1 MTKIPA
7 NLLRDCPGFTTI
19 TIPDTVTEIG
29 FCAFAGTNLTS
40 IVIPDTVTDIGN
52 YAFSDCTELK
62 DVTLPNIRKNIVAGM
77 FEGCTS
83 LEKIVLPETVT
94 AIRPDAFKGCT
105 ALKDI
110 TWSEALENIE
120 SCAFQNCSALT
131 DVTIP
136 DSVKSIGYGVFSDCS
151 ALSAVTLPDG
161 VKELG
166 GQLFNNCD
174 ALTTVTIPDSVT
186 SYGSQMFYD
195 CDALTTVKLGSG
207 MKTIPESMFEHCDVL
222 ESLRIPRR
230 VTTIGD
236 NAFKDCVKLTS
247 ITIPRSVTKISS
259 NAFSYPKILTIYGV
273 SGTYAETFAKENSI
287 KFVDQQIKAT
297 AASLDKTELT
307 INKGAAAQLNLS
319 VTPEN
324 FTDIVDWKS
333 TDTNIVA
340 VSDNGVVKAVGVGT
354 ATVKVTVGDVSTTC
368 KVTVLQPVTGIDL
381 NKSSL
386 TMDALDTFQMTASVY
401 PDSAN
406 DKRIT
411 WSSSDPAIASVDE
424 NGLVTALK
432 KGTATITAAA
442 MDGSGV
448 KSTCKV
454 TVSNT
459 AYVCT
464 DPAQLESPHNYDNSC
479 TDVWSYR
486 LDGASSL
493 NVTFDARTEMEDGFD
508 YLYILDGSGKEVG
521 KYTGKELAGKTVS
534 VPGDTVQIRMA
545 SDDAGNAWGFKVTS
559 VKAGSETCQ
568 HVWDNGK
575 VTKEPTETE
584 TGIKTYTCTLCGE
597 TKTET
602 IPKLTHEHNYNAVVT
617 APTCT
622 EKGYTT
628 HTCACGDSYV
638 DTYVDALGHAWDNG
652 KVTKEPTETETG
664 VKTFACT
671 RCGETKTEVIPALS
685 HEHSYKDVVTAPTCT
700 EKGYTTHTCACGDS
714 YVDTYVDA
722 LGHSWDSG
730 KVTKPATETET
741 GVKTFTCTRCGETKT
756 EIIPK
761 LTHEHSYKA
770 VVTAPTCTE
779 KGYTTHTCACGDSY
793 VDSYVLPL
801 GHDWGSGK
809 VTKEPTATEN
819 GIKTYICARCG
830 ETKTE
835 VIPAGGCP
843 SAGFTDV
850 PGEDNWAH
858 AGIDYCVANG
868 LMSGVGG
875 NLFAPKKTTTRAQI
889 VQILYNLQ
897 GEPRVYGSTPFTDL
911 TNDWYQDAILWAYQ
925 TGVVAGT
932 SGTTF
937 DPDLPVTRE
946 QIAVILMEYTSRVLG
961 LKNLCTPADLSR
973 YPDAGSVSDWAKNAM
988 ADAVAL
994 GLISGASNGGQTCL
1008 EPQGSATREQV
1019 ATILMEFCKNVKK

>member
-1 MTKIPA
+1 MEIGEDAFA
-7 NLLRDCPGFTTI
+7 NTNLTSI
-19 TIPDTVTEIG
+19 TLPDSVTQIGKSAFSGSKLESIRIPDTVTG
-29 FCAFAGTNLTS
+29 MGDH
-40 IVIPDTVTDIGN
+40 V
-52 YAFSDCTELK
+52 FSDCTELK
-62 DVTLPNIRKNIVAGM
+62 DVTLPNIRQNIVSGM
-77 FEGCTS
+77 FAGCTS

-94 AIRPDAFKGCT
+94 AIRESAFKNCT
-105 ALKDI
+105 SLKDI
-110 TWSEALENIE
+110 TWSKAPEIIE
-120 SCAFQNCSALT
+120 SNAFRNCSALT
-131 DVTIP
+131 EVAIP
-136 DSVKSIGYGVFSDCS
+136 GTVKSIGDC
-151 ALSAVTLPDG
+151 AFL
-161 VKELG
+161 
-166 GQLFNNCD
+166 NCD

-186 SYGSQMFYD
+186 SIGKQAFYD

-207 MKTIPESMFEHCDVL
+207 LKSIPESTFEHCDVL
-222 ESLRIPRR
+222 TNLSVPRC
-230 VTTIGD
+230 VTSIGN
-236 NAFKDCVKLTS
+236 NAFKDCTKFTS
-247 ITIPRSVTKISS
+247 VTIPRSVTSISAS
-259 NAFSYPKILTIYGV
+259 AFSYPAILTIYGV
-273 SGTYAETFAKENSI
+273 AGTYAETFANENSI

-307 INKGAAAQLNLS
+307 LNKGAAAQLNLS

-333 TDTNIVA
+333 TDTNIVT

-354 ATVKVTVGDVSTTC
+354 ATVKVTVGDVSATC
-368 KVTVLQPVTGIDL
+368 KVTVLQPVTGISL

-386 TMDALDTFQMTASVY
+386 TMDALGTFQMTASVY

-411 WSSSDPAIASVDE
+411 WSSSDPTIASVDE

-479 TDVWSYR
+479 TDVWSYK
-486 LDGASSL
+486 LNGASSL

-545 SDDAGNAWGFKVTS
+545 SDKGNNAWGFKVIS
-559 VKAGSETCQ
+559 VTAGSEACQ

-584 TGIKTYTCTLCGE
+584 TGIKTYTCTRCGE

-602 IPKLTHEHNYNAVVT
+602 IPKLTHEHSYDAVVT

-664 VKTFACT
+664 VKTFTCT

-685 HEHSYKDVVTAPTCT
+685 HKHSYKAVVTAPTCT

-722 LGHSWDSG
+722 LGHAWDNG
-730 KVTKPATETET
+730 KVTKEPTETET

-756 EIIPK
+756 E
-761 LTHEHSYKA
+761 T
-770 VVTAPTCTE
+770 
-779 KGYTTHTCACGDSY
+779 
-793 VDSYVLPL
+793 
-801 GHDWGSGK
+801 
-809 VTKEPTATEN
+809 
-819 GIKTYICARCG
+819 
-830 ETKTE
+830 
-835 VIPAGGCP
+835 IPATG
-843 SAGFTDV
+843 SVDVTELFTDV
-850 PGEDNWAH
+850 SHSWADD
-858 AGIDYCVANG
+858 GIQYCVTHQ
-868 LMSGVGG
+868 LMSGIG
-875 NLFAPKKTTTRAQI
+875 NDLFGPKLTTTRAQI
-889 VQILYNLQ
+889 VQILYNLE
-897 GEPRVYGSTPFTDL
+897 GEPKVSGTTPFTDL
-911 TNDWYQDAILWAYQ
+911 TQDWYQDAVLWAYQ

-932 SGTTF
+932 SSTTF
-937 DPDLPVTRE
+937 EPDRPVTRE
-946 QIAVILMEYTSRVLG
+946 QIAVILMEYMTRVLK
-961 LKNLCTPADLSR
+961 LERTWTPADLSTF
-973 YPDAGSVSDWAKNAM
+973 PDEGSVSDWAKDAM
-988 ADAVAL
+988 ADAVGL
-994 GLISGASNGGQTCL
+994 GLISGASNGGQTLL

>member
-1 MTKIPA
+1 M
-7 NLLRDCPGFTTI
+7 
-19 TIPDTVTEIG
+19 
-29 FCAFAGTNLTS
+29 TS

-671 RCGETKTEVIPALS
+671 RCGETKTETIPATGVM
-685 HEHSYKDVVTAPTCT
+685 D
-700 EKGYTTHTCACGDS
+700 
-714 YVDTYVDA
+714 
-722 LGHSWDSG
+722 
-730 KVTKPATETET
+730 VTKM
-741 GVKTFTCTRCGETKT
+741 
-756 EIIPK
+756 
-761 LTHEHSYKA
+761 
-770 VVTAPTCTE
+770 
-779 KGYTTHTCACGDSY
+779 
-793 VDSYVLPL
+793 
-801 GHDWGSGK
+801 
-809 VTKEPTATEN
+809 
-819 GIKTYICARCG
+819 
-830 ETKTE
+830 
-835 VIPAGGCP
+835 
-843 SAGFTDV
+843 FTDV
-850 PGEDNWAH
+850 SHSWADD
-858 AGIDYCVANG
+858 GIQYCVTHQ
-868 LMSGVGG
+868 LMSGIGN
-875 NLFAPKKTTTRAQI
+875 NLFGPKLTTTRAQI
-889 VQILYNLQ
+889 VQILYNLE
-897 GEPRVYGSTPFTDL
+897 GEPEVSGTTPFTDL
-911 TNDWYQDAILWAYQ
+911 TQDWYQDAILWAYQ

-932 SGTTF
+932 SSTTF
-937 DPDLPVTRE
+937 EPDLPVTRE
-946 QIAVILMEYTSRVLG
+946 QIAVILMEYMTRVLK
-961 LKNLCTPADLSR
+961 LERTWTPADLSIF
-973 YPDAGSVSDWAKNAM
+973 PDAGSVSDWAKDAM

-994 GLISGASNGGQTCL
+994 GLISGASNGGQTYL

>member
-1 MTKIPA
+1 MTKIPG
-7 NLLRDCPGFTTI
+7 NLFDSCPGFTTI
-19 TIPDTVTEIG
+19 TIPDTVTKIGDSAFSNCEKLESITIPDSVTEIG
-29 FCAFAGTNLTS
+29 NDAFNG
-40 IVIPDTVTDIGN
+40 
-52 YAFSDCTELK
+52 CTELK
-62 DVTLPNIRKNIVAGM
+62 DVTLPNTCQNIVTGM
-77 FEGCTS
+77 FAGCTS

-94 AIRPDAFKGCT
+94 AIRADAFKDCT
-105 ALKDI
+105 SLKDI
-110 TWSEALENIE
+110 TWSKAPEIIE
-120 SCAFQNCSALT
+120 SRAFQNCSALAEVTIPGTVKTIGSEAFKDCTSLKDITWSKAPEIIGSNAFQNCSALT
-131 DVTIP
+131 EVTIP
-136 DSVKSIGYGVFSDCS
+136 GTVKTIGSEAFR
-151 ALSAVTLPDG
+151 
-161 VKELG
+161 
-166 GQLFNNCD
+166 NCD

-186 SYGSQMFYD
+186 SYGDRMFYD

-207 MKTIPESMFEHCDVL
+207 MKTIPESMFEHCDAL
-222 ESLRIPRR
+222 ERLSIPRC
-230 VTTIGD
+230 VTSVGN

-333 TDTNIVA
+333 TDTNIVT

-354 ATVKVTVGDVSTTC
+354 ATVKVTVGDVSASC
-368 KVTVLQPVTGIDL
+368 KVTVLQPVTGINL

-386 TMDALDTFQMTASVY
+386 TMDALGTFQMTASVY
-401 PDSAN
+401 PDGAN

-545 SDDAGNAWGFKVTS
+545 SDKGNNAWGFKVTS

-584 TGIKTYTCTLCGE
+584 TGVKTFTCTRCSE
-597 TKTET
+597 TKTEV
-602 IPKLTHEHNYNAVVT
+602 IPPLSHKHSYDAVVT

-638 DTYVDALGHAWDNG
+638 DTYVDALGHAWDSG
-652 KVTKEPTETETG
+652 TVTKQPTATETG
-664 VKTFACT
+664 V
-671 RCGETKTEVIPALS
+671 R
-685 HEHSYKDVVTAPTCT
+685 
-700 EKGYTTHTCACGDS
+700 
-714 YVDTYVDA
+714 TY
-722 LGHSWDSG
+722 
-730 KVTKPATETET
+730 
-741 GVKTFTCTRCGETKT
+741 TCTRCSATKT
-756 EIIPK
+756 E
-761 LTHEHSYKA
+761 T
-770 VVTAPTCTE
+770 
-779 KGYTTHTCACGDSY
+779 
-793 VDSYVLPL
+793 
-801 GHDWGSGK
+801 
-809 VTKEPTATEN
+809 
-819 GIKTYICARCG
+819 
-830 ETKTE
+830 
-835 VIPAGGCP
+835 IPATG
-843 SAGFTDV
+843 SVDVTQMFTDV
-850 PGEDNWAH
+850 EKNWAYP
-858 AGIDYCVANG
+858 GIQYCVTHG
-868 LMSGVGG
+868 IMGG
-875 NLFAPKKTTTRAQI
+875 MGDGTFAPTGTTTRAQI
-889 VQILYNLQ
+889 VQILYNLE
-897 GEPRVYGSTPFTDL
+897 GTPAVSGTTPFTDL
-911 TNDWYQDAILWAYQ
+911 TANWYKPAILWAYQ
-925 TGVVAGT
+925 NNVVAGT
-932 SGTTF
+932 SPNTF
-937 DPDLPVTRE
+937 APDQPVTRE
-946 QIAVILMEYTSRVLG
+946 QIAVILTQYMFHVL
-961 LKNLCTPADLSR
+961 KMKRTWTPADLSTF
-973 YPDAGSVSDWAKNAM
+973 PDGAQVSGWAKEAM
-988 ADAVAL
+988 QDAVAL
-994 GLISGASNGGQTCL
+994 GLINGTKASDGVVYL
-1008 EPQGSATREQV
+1008 DPQGSAARQQV
-1019 ATILMEFCKNVKK
+1019 ATILMNFCQNVKK

>member
-1 MTKIPA
+1 MQNVELETGMAKIPD
-7 NLLRDCPGFTTI
+7 NLLASCPGFTAITI
-19 TIPDTVTEIG
+19 PDSVTQIGKSAFSGSKLESIRIPDTVTG
-29 FCAFAGTNLTS
+29 MGDH
-40 IVIPDTVTDIGN
+40 V
-52 YAFSDCTELK
+52 FSGCTELK
-62 DVTLPNIRKNIVAGM
+62 DVTLPNIRQNIVSGM
-77 FEGCTS
+77 FAGCTS

-94 AIRPDAFKGCT
+94 AIRADAFKDCT
-105 ALKDI
+105 SLKDI
-110 TWSEALENIE
+110 TWSKAPEIIE

-131 DVTIP
+131 EVTIP
-136 DSVKSIGYGVFSDCS
+136 DSVKSIGFGAFSDCS
-151 ALSAVTLPDG
+151 ALSTVMIPGT
-161 VKELG
+161 VKTIGSEA
-166 GQLFNNCD
+166 FRNCD

-207 MKTIPESMFEHCDVL
+207 MKTIPESMFEHCDAL
-222 ESLRIPRR
+222 ESLSIPRC
-230 VTTIGD
+230 VTSVGN
-236 NAFKDCVKLTS
+236 NAFKDCTKFTS
-247 ITIPRSVTKISS
+247 VTIPRSVTSISAS
-259 NAFSYPKILTIYGV
+259 AFSYPKILTIYGV
-273 SGTYAETFAKENSI
+273 AGTYAETFAKENSI
-287 KFVDQQIKAT
+287 QFVDQQVKAT
-297 AASLDKTELT
+297 AASLDQTELT
-307 INKGAAAQLNLS
+307 INKGATAQLNLS

-324 FTDIVDWKS
+324 FTDTVTWKS
-333 TDTNIVA
+333 TDEKVA
-340 VSDNGVVKAVGVGT
+340 TISDSGEVKAVGAGT
-354 ATVKVTVGDVSTTC
+354 ATIKVVVGDISATC
-368 KVTVLQPVTGIDL
+368 QVTVLQPVTGIRL

-671 RCGETKTEVIPALS
+671 RCGETKTEIIPKLT
-685 HEHSYKDVVTAPTCT
+685 HEHNYNAVVTAPTCT
-700 EKGYTTHTCACGDS
+700 AKGYTTHTCACGDS

-722 LGHSWDSG
+722 LGHAWDNG
-730 KVTKPATETET
+730 KVTKPATETED

-756 EIIPK
+756 ETIPA
-761 LTHEHSYKA
+761 TG
-770 VVTAPTCTE
+770 VM
-779 KGYTTHTCACGDSY
+779 D
-793 VDSYVLPL
+793 
-801 GHDWGSGK
+801 
-809 VTKEPTATEN
+809 VTKM
-819 GIKTYICARCG
+819 
-830 ETKTE
+830 
-835 VIPAGGCP
+835 
-843 SAGFTDV
+843 FTDV
-850 PGEDNWAH
+850 SHSWADD
-858 AGIDYCVANG
+858 GIQYCVTHQ
-868 LMSGVGG
+868 LMSGIGN
-875 NLFAPKKTTTRAQI
+875 NLFGPKLTTTRAQI
-889 VQILYNLQ
+889 VQILYNLE
-897 GEPRVYGSTPFTDL
+897 GEPEVSGTTPFTDL
-911 TNDWYQDAILWAYQ
+911 TQDWYQDAILWAYQ

-932 SGTTF
+932 SSTTF
-937 DPDLPVTRE
+937 EPDLPVTRE
-946 QIAVILMEYTSRVLG
+946 QIAVILMEYMTRVLK
-961 LKNLCTPADLSR
+961 LERTWTPADLSIF
-973 YPDAGSVSDWAKNAM
+973 PDAGSVSDWAKDAM

-994 GLISGASNGGQTCL
+994 GLISGASNGGQTLL

-1019 ATILMEFCKNVKK
+1019 ATILMEFCRNVKK

>member
-1 MTKIPA
+1 MIGDSAFENCDNLKNVKISENLKKLGMMAFGNCDALTEIEIPKNITTVAYNEFYNPVRGPFTGSNSLQTVVFEEGMTWLPGYILA
-7 NLLRDCPGFTTI
+7 GCSGFTTVK
-19 TIPDTVTEIG
+19 IPETVTEIG
-29 FCAFAGTNLTS
+29 KGAFRDCSRLKS
-40 IVIPDTVTDIGN
+40 IEIPESVTEIGSHTFSNTKLGSIRVPDTVTDMGDHV
-52 YAFSDCTELK
+52 FSGCTELK
-62 DVTLPNIRKNIVAGM
+62 EVTLPNIRQNIVAGM

-94 AIRPDAFKGCT
+94 AIRENAFKNCT
-105 ALKDI
+105 SLKDI
-110 TWSEALENIE
+110 TWSKAPEIIE
-120 SCAFQNCSALT
+120 SNAFRNCSALT
-131 DVTIP
+131 EVAIP
-136 DSVKSIGYGVFSDCS
+136 GTVKSIGDC
-151 ALSAVTLPDG
+151 AFL
-161 VKELG
+161 
-166 GQLFNNCD
+166 NCD

-186 SYGSQMFYD
+186 SIGEQVFYD

-207 MKTIPESMFEHCDVL
+207 LTEIPASTFEHCDVL

-230 VTTIGD
+230 VTTIGN

-273 SGTYAETFAKENSI
+273 AGTYAETFANENSI

-324 FTDIVDWKS
+324 FTDPVTWKT
-333 TDTNIVA
+333 TDDKVVTI
-340 VSDNGVVKAVGVGT
+340 SDSGEVKAVGVGT
-354 ATVKVTVGDVSTTC
+354 ATIKVVVGDISASC
-368 KVTVLQPVTGIDL
+368 KVTVLQPVTGINL

-386 TMDALDTFQMTASVY
+386 TMDALGTFQMTASVY
-401 PDSAN
+401 PDSAS

-584 TGIKTYTCTLCGE
+584 TGIRTYTCTLCGE

-602 IPKLTHEHNYNAVVT
+602 IPKLTHEHSYKDVVT

-664 VKTFACT
+664 VKAFTCT
-671 RCGETKTEVIPALS
+671 RCGETKAEVIPALS

-722 LGHSWDSG
+722 LGHAWDSG
-730 KVTKPATETET
+730 KVTKEPTETET
-741 GVKTFTCTRCGETKT
+741 GVKTFTCTRCGETRT
-756 EIIPK
+756 E
-761 LTHEHSYKA
+761 T
-770 VVTAPTCTE
+770 
-779 KGYTTHTCACGDSY
+779 
-793 VDSYVLPL
+793 
-801 GHDWGSGK
+801 
-809 VTKEPTATEN
+809 
-819 GIKTYICARCG
+819 
-830 ETKTE
+830 
-835 VIPAGGCP
+835 IPATGVMDVTEM
-843 SAGFTDV
+843 FTDV
-850 PGEDNWAH
+850 SHSWADD
-858 AGIDYCVANG
+858 GIQYCVTHQ
-868 LMSGVGG
+868 LMSGIG
-875 NLFAPKKTTTRAQI
+875 NDLFGPKLTTTRAQI
-889 VQILYNLQ
+889 VQILYNLE
-897 GEPRVYGSTPFTDL
+897 GEPKVSGTTPFTDL
-911 TNDWYQDAILWAYQ
+911 TQDWYQDAILWAYQ

-932 SGTTF
+932 SSTTF
-937 DPDLPVTRE
+937 EPDLPVTRE
-946 QIAVILMEYTSRVLG
+946 QIAVILMEYMTRVLK
-961 LKNLCTPADLSR
+961 LERTWTPADLSAF
-973 YPDAGSVSDWAKNAM
+973 PDADSVSDWAKDAM
-988 ADAVAL
+988 ADAVGL
-994 GLISGASNGGQTCL
+994 GLISGASNGGQTLL

>member
-1 MTKIPA
+1 MGSYAFENCTSLTSIRIPKSLEVSNWPFDGCSALKNVEFESGMTRIPDD
-7 NLLRDCPGFTTI
+7 LFKDCTGFTSI
-19 TIPDTVTEIG
+19 VIPDTVTEIG
-29 FCAFAGTNLTS
+29 SSAFYGSHLSS

-52 YAFSDCTELK
+52 YAFRGCTELK
-62 DVTLPNIRKNIVAGM
+62 EVTLPNIRKNIVAGM
-77 FEGCTS
+77 FENCTS

-110 TWSEALENIE
+110 TWSKALQTIE

-186 SYGSQMFYD
+186 SIGEQVFYD

-207 MKTIPESMFEHCDVL
+207 LKSIPASTFEHCDVL

-230 VTTIGD
+230 VTIIGD
-236 NAFKDCVKLTS
+236 NAFKDCVKLIS

-297 AASLDKTELT
+297 TASLDKTELT

-333 TDTNIVA
+333 TDTNIVT
-340 VSDNGVVKAVGVGT
+340 VSDNGVVKAVGIGT

-368 KVTVLQPVTGIDL
+368 KVTVLQPVTGINL

-386 TMDALDTFQMTASVY
+386 TMDALGTFQMTASVY
-401 PDSAN
+401 PDGAN

-454 TVSNT
+454 MVSNT

-479 TDVWSYR
+479 TDVWSYKV
-486 LDGASSL
+486 DGASSL
-493 NVTFDARTEMEDGFD
+493 NVTFDAQTELEDGFD

-534 VPGDTVQIRMA
+534 IPGDTVQIRMA
-545 SDDAGNAWGFKVTS
+545 SDKGNNAWGFKVTS
-559 VKAGSETCQ
+559 VTAGSETCQ
-568 HVWDNGK
+568 HIWDNGK

-584 TGIKTYTCTLCGE
+584 TGVKTFTCTRCSE
-597 TKTET
+597 TKTEV
-602 IPKLTHEHNYNAVVT
+602 IPPLSHKHSYDAVVT

-638 DTYVDALGHAWDNG
+638 DTYVDALGHAWDGG
-652 KVTKEPTETETG
+652 KVTKQ
-664 VKTFACT
+664 
-671 RCGETKTEVIPALS
+671 
-685 HEHSYKDVVTAPTCT
+685 
-700 EKGYTTHTCACGDS
+700 
-714 YVDTYVDA
+714 
-722 LGHSWDSG
+722 
-730 KVTKPATETET
+730 
-741 GVKTFTCTRCGETKT
+741 
-756 EIIPK
+756 
-761 LTHEHSYKA
+761 
-770 VVTAPTCTE
+770 
-779 KGYTTHTCACGDSY
+779 
-793 VDSYVLPL
+793 
-801 GHDWGSGK
+801 
-809 VTKEPTATEN
+809 PTATET
-819 GIKTYICARCG
+819 GIRTYICTRCNA
-830 ETKTE
+830 TKTE
-835 VIPAGGCP
+835 TIPATG
-843 SAGFTDV
+843 SVDVTQMFTDV
-850 PGEDNWAH
+850 TKNWAYP
-858 AGIDYCVANG
+858 GIQYCVTHG
-868 LMSGVGG
+868 IMGG
-875 NLFAPKKTTTRAQI
+875 MGDGTFAPTGTTTRAQI
-889 VQILYNLQ
+889 VQILYNLE
-897 GEPRVYGSTPFTDL
+897 GTPAVSGTTPFTDL
-911 TNDWYQDAILWAYQ
+911 TANWYKPAILWAYQ
-925 TGVVAGT
+925 NNVVAGT
-932 SGTTF
+932 SPTTF
-937 DPDLPVTRE
+937 APDQPVTRE
-946 QIAVILMEYTSRVLG
+946 QIAVILTQYMFHVLKMERTW
-961 LKNLCTPADLSR
+961 TPADLSTF
-973 YPDAGSVSDWAKNAM
+973 PDGAQVSSWAKEAM
-988 ADAVAL
+988 QDAVAL
-994 GLISGASNGGQTCL
+994 GLINGTKASDGVVYL
-1008 EPQGSATREQV
+1008 DPQGSAARQQV
-1019 ATILMEFCKNVKK
+1019 ATILMNFCQNVKK

>member
-19 TIPDTVTEIG
+19 AIPDTVTEIG
-29 FCAFAGTNLTS
+29 DSAFEDCKQLSSVSWSSKLTELGSSVFSNCTSLTS
-40 IVIPDTVTDIGN
+40 IRIPDTVTDMGDHV
-52 YAFSDCTELK
+52 FSGCTELK
-62 DVTLPNIRKNIVAGM
+62 EVTLPNIRKNIVAGM
-77 FEGCTS
+77 FKNCTS

-94 AIRPDAFKGCT
+94 AIRSDAFEGCT

-110 TWSEALENIE
+110 TWSKAPEIIE
-120 SCAFQNCSALT
+120 SYAFQNCSALT

-186 SYGSQMFYD
+186 SIGEQVFYD

-207 MKTIPESMFEHCDVL
+207 LTEIPTSTFEHCDVL

-333 TDTNIVA
+333 TDTNIVT

-368 KVTVLQPVTGIDL
+368 KVKVLQPVTGINL

-386 TMDALDTFQMTASVY
+386 TMDALGTFQMTASVY

-508 YLYILDGSGKEVG
+508 YLCILDGSGKEVG
-521 KYTGKELAGKTVS
+521 KYTGKELAGKTVN

-545 SDDAGNAWGFKVTS
+545 SDKGNNAWGFKVTS
-559 VKAGSETCQ
+559 VTAGSKTCQ

-584 TGIKTYTCTLCGE
+584 TGVKTFTCTRCGE

-602 IPKLTHEHNYNAVVT
+602 IPKLTHEHSYKAVVT

-664 VKTFACT
+664 VKTFTCT

-685 HEHSYKDVVTAPTCT
+685 HEHSYKAVVTAPTCT

-722 LGHSWDSG
+722 LGHAWDNG
-730 KVTKPATETET
+730 KVTKPATETED

-756 EIIPK
+756 E
-761 LTHEHSYKA
+761 
-770 VVTAPTCTE
+770 
-779 KGYTTHTCACGDSY
+779 
-793 VDSYVLPL
+793 
-801 GHDWGSGK
+801 
-809 VTKEPTATEN
+809 
-819 GIKTYICARCG
+819 
-830 ETKTE
+830 
-835 VIPAGGCP
+835 VIPATGVVDVTEM
-843 SAGFTDV
+843 FTDV
-850 PGEDNWAH
+850 SHSWADD
-858 AGIDYCVANG
+858 GIQYCVTHQ
-868 LMSGVGG
+868 LMSGIG
-875 NLFAPKKTTTRAQI
+875 NDLFGPKLTTTRAQI
-889 VQILYNLQ
+889 VQILYNLE
-897 GEPRVYGSTPFTDL
+897 GKPKVSGKTPFTDL
-911 TNDWYQDAILWAYQ
+911 TQDWYQDAVLWAYQ

-932 SGTTF
+932 SSTTF
-937 DPDLPVTRE
+937 EPDLPVTRE
-946 QIAVILMEYTSRVLG
+946 QIAVILMEYMTRVLK
-961 LKNLCTPADLSR
+961 LERTWTPADLSTF
-973 YPDAGSVSDWAKNAM
+973 PDAGSVSDWAKDAM
-988 ADAVAL
+988 ADAVGL
-994 GLISGASNGGQTCL
+994 GLISGASNGGQTYL

>member
-7 NLLRDCPGFTTI
+7 NLLLDCPGFTTI

-29 FCAFAGTNLTS
+29 EDAFAYTNLTS
-40 IVIPDTVTDIGN
+40 IVIPDTVTEIGN
-52 YAFSDCTELK
+52 WAFNDCKQLSSVSLSSKLTELGRSVFSNCTCLTSIRIPDTVTGMGDSVFSD
-62 DVTLPNIRKNIVAGM
+62 
-77 FEGCTS
+77 
-83 LEKIVLPETVT
+83 
-94 AIRPDAFKGCT
+94 CT

-110 TWSEALENIE
+110 TWSKALETIE
-120 SCAFQNCSALT
+120 SYAFQNCSALT

-136 DSVKSIGYGVFSDCS
+136 DSVKSIGPGVFSDCS

-186 SYGSQMFYD
+186 SIGEQVFYD

-207 MKTIPESMFEHCDVL
+207 LTEIPVSTFEHCDVL

-230 VTTIGD
+230 VTTIGN

-333 TDTNIVA
+333 TDTNIVT

-354 ATVKVTVGDVSTTC
+354 ATVKVTVGDVSASC
-368 KVTVLQPVTGIDL
+368 KVTVLQPVTGINL

-386 TMDALDTFQMTASVY
+386 TMDALGTFQMTASVY

-479 TDVWSYR
+479 TDIWSYR

-493 NVTFDARTEMEDGFD
+493 NVTFDAQTEMEDGFD

-584 TGIKTYTCTLCGE
+584 TG
-597 TKTET
+597 
-602 IPKLTHEHNYNAVVT
+602 
-617 APTCT
+617 
-622 EKGYTT
+622 
-628 HTCACGDSYV
+628 
-638 DTYVDALGHAWDNG
+638 
-652 KVTKEPTETETG
+652 
-664 VKTFACT
+664 VKTFTCT
-671 RCGETKTEVIPALS
+671 RCGETRTETMPVIP
-685 HEHSYKDVVTAPTCT
+685 HVHSYKDVVTAPTCT

-714 YVDTYVDA
+714 YVDTYTDA
-722 LGHSWDSG
+722 LGHAWDNG
-730 KVTKPATETET
+730 KVTKQ
-741 GVKTFTCTRCGETKT
+741 
-756 EIIPK
+756 
-761 LTHEHSYKA
+761 
-770 VVTAPTCTE
+770 
-779 KGYTTHTCACGDSY
+779 
-793 VDSYVLPL
+793 
-801 GHDWGSGK
+801 
-809 VTKEPTATEN
+809 PTATED
-819 GIKTYICARCG
+819 GVKTYTCTRCG

-835 VIPAGGCP
+835 VIPATGVVDVTEM
-843 SAGFTDV
+843 FTDV
-850 PGEDNWAH
+850 SHSWADD
-858 AGIDYCVANG
+858 GIQYCVTHQ
-868 LMSGVGG
+868 LMSGIGN
-875 NLFAPKKTTTRAQI
+875 NLFGPKLTTTRAQI
-889 VQILYNLQ
+889 VQILYNLE
-897 GEPRVYGSTPFTDL
+897 GEPKVSGTTPFTDL
-911 TNDWYQDAILWAYQ
+911 TQDWYQDAVLWAYQ

-932 SGTTF
+932 SSTTF
-937 DPDLPVTRE
+937 EPDRPVTRE
-946 QIAVILMEYTSRVLG
+946 QIAVILMEYVTRVLK
-961 LKNLCTPADLSR
+961 LERTWTPADLSVF
-973 YPDAGSVSDWAKNAM
+973 PDEGSVSDWAKDAM

-994 GLISGASNGGQTCL
+994 GLISGASNGGQTYL

>member
-1 MTKIPA
+1 MIGDSAFENCDNLKNVKISENLKKLGMMAFGNCDALTEIEIPKNITTVAYNEFYNPVRGPFTGSNSLQTVVFEEGMTWLPGYILA
-7 NLLRDCPGFTTI
+7 GCSGFTTVK
-19 TIPDTVTEIG
+19 IPETVTEIG
-29 FCAFAGTNLTS
+29 KGAFRDCSRLKS
-40 IVIPDTVTDIGN
+40 IEIPESVTEIGSHTFSNTKLGSIRVPDTVTDMGDHV
-52 YAFSDCTELK
+52 FSGCTELK
-62 DVTLPNIRKNIVAGM
+62 EVTLPNIRQNIMAGM

-94 AIRPDAFKGCT
+94 AIRSDAFEGCT

-110 TWSEALENIE
+110 TWSKAPEIIE
-120 SCAFQNCSALT
+120 SNAFRNCSALKE
-131 DVTIP
+131 VTIP
-136 DSVKSIGYGVFSDCS
+136 GTVKSIGDC
-151 ALSAVTLPDG
+151 AFL
-161 VKELG
+161 
-166 GQLFNNCD
+166 NCD

-186 SYGSQMFYD
+186 SIGEQVFYD

-207 MKTIPESMFEHCDVL
+207 LKSIPASTFEHCDVL

-297 AASLDKTELT
+297 TASLDKTELT

-333 TDTNIVA
+333 TDTNIVT

-354 ATVKVTVGDVSTTC
+354 ATVKVTVGDVSASC
-368 KVTVLQPVTGIDL
+368 KVTVLQPVTGINL

-386 TMDALDTFQMTASVY
+386 TMDALGTFQMTASVY
-401 PDSAN
+401 PDGAN

-545 SDDAGNAWGFKVTS
+545 SDKGNNAWGFKVTS

-584 TGIKTYTCTLCGE
+584 TGIKT
-597 TKTET
+597 
-602 IPKLTHEHNYNAVVT
+602 
-617 APTCT
+617 
-622 EKGYTT
+622 
-628 HTCACGDSYV
+628 
-638 DTYVDALGHAWDNG
+638 
-652 KVTKEPTETETG
+652 
-664 VKTFACT
+664 
-671 RCGETKTEVIPALS
+671 
-685 HEHSYKDVVTAPTCT
+685 
-700 EKGYTTHTCACGDS
+700 
-714 YVDTYVDA
+714 
-722 LGHSWDSG
+722 
-730 KVTKPATETET
+730 
-741 GVKTFTCTRCGETKT
+741 FTCTRCGETKT
-756 EIIPK
+756 E
-761 LTHEHSYKA
+761 T
-770 VVTAPTCTE
+770 
-779 KGYTTHTCACGDSY
+779 
-793 VDSYVLPL
+793 
-801 GHDWGSGK
+801 
-809 VTKEPTATEN
+809 
-819 GIKTYICARCG
+819 
-830 ETKTE
+830 
-835 VIPAGGCP
+835 IPATGVVDVTQM
-843 SAGFTDV
+843 FTDV
-850 PGEDNWAH
+850 TKNWAYP
-858 AGIDYCVANG
+858 GIQYCVTHQ
-868 LMSGVGG
+868 LMSGIGN
-875 NLFAPKKTTTRAQI
+875 NLFGPKLTTTRAQI
-889 VQILYNLQ
+889 VQILYNLE
-897 GEPRVYGSTPFTDL
+897 GEPKVSGTTPFTDL
-911 TNDWYQDAILWAYQ
+911 TQDWYQDAILWAYQ

-932 SGTTF
+932 SSTTF
-937 DPDLPVTRE
+937 APDQPVTRE
-946 QIAVILMEYTSRVLG
+946 QIAVILMEYVTRVLK
-961 LKNLCTPADLSR
+961 LERTWTPADLSAF
-973 YPDAGSVSDWAKNAM
+973 PDAGSVSDWAKDAM

-994 GLISGASNGGQTCL
+994 GLISGASNGGQTYL